1 MALIHRSQSIPE
13 LYCPFPTQLNPLV
26 IHADEHTA
34 NWVKQ
39 FGLVQSA
46 DVWEHYREQKFTW
59 MVARMFPSATLEAL
73 CIAADLN
80 TLLFVLDDQYDEAT
94 EATEAVRKKENFE
107 RFLAQVRGILV
118 GHERKTLAQHGPS
131 LAAISNFWERICQL
145 STPAWQTRFA
155 ESMKRAFVA
164 NLWRIELVKQ
174 NRLPAVEEY
183 MRFRQE
189 FGGANFF
196 ADLVE
201 VMENIS
207 LPDEV
212 IWNGTV
218 QTLITL
224 CSDTICYANDLFSY
238 RKELKQGDEMNLVML
253 LKRHE
258 RLSVEDAVFK
268 ATQIHDDKV
277 KEFIRLSQQLP
288 SFDQETNR
296 ELLRFVNALAVMM
309 RGNIDW
315 SGMDT
320 ARYQMA

>member
-1 MALIHRSQSIPE
+1 MALIQRSVSTLE
-13 LYCPFPTQLNPLV
+13 LYCPFPTNLNPLV
-26 IHADEHTA
+26 YRADEHTA
-34 NWVKQ
+34 DWVRKFQ
-39 FGLVQSA
+39 LVRSEE
-46 DVWEHYREQKFTW
+46 VFRHYREQKFTW
-59 MVARMFPSATLEAL
+59 MVARMFPSADMEAL

-94 EATEAVRKKENFE
+94 ADTEDVRKKENFE
-107 RFLAQVRGILV
+107 MFLEQVRSILQD
-118 GHERKTLAQHGPS
+118 HERKTLPQHGPA
-131 LAAISNFWERICQL
+131 LAAISDFWERICRR
-145 STPAWQTRFA
+145 STPGWQARFA

-183 MRFRQE
+183 MQFRQQ

-201 VMENIS
+201 VMEDIS

-212 IWNGTV
+212 IWHNTI
-218 QTLITL
+218 QTMITL

-238 RKELKQGDEMNLVML
+238 RKELIQGDEMNLVML
-253 LKRHE
+253 LKHHE
-258 RLSVEDAVFK
+258 GLSLEDAVFK

-277 KEFIRLSQQLP
+277 KQFVQLARQLP
-288 SFDQETNR
+288 SFSMETDR
-296 ELLRFVNALAVMM
+296 ELMRFINALAVMM

-315 SGMDT
+315 SRMDT
-320 ARYQMA
+320 ARYQVV

>member
-1 MALIHRSQSIPE
+1 MQRSLSTPA

-26 IHADEHTA
+26 AQADEHTA
-34 NWVKQ
+34 QWVQQ
-39 FGLVQSA
+39 FDLVRSA
-46 DVWEHYREQKFTW
+46 EVWQHYREQRFTW
-59 MVARMFPSATLEAL
+59 MVARMFPDAGLEEL

-94 EATEAVRKKENFE
+94 AATEAVRKKENFE
-107 RFLAQVRGILV
+107 LFLEQVRSILED
-118 GHERKTLAQHGPS
+118 HQRKTLSQHGPA
-131 LAAISNFWERICQL
+131 LAAISDFWERICRL
-145 STPAWQTRFA
+145 SSPRWQARFA

-183 MRFRQE
+183 MRFRQQ

-201 VMENIS
+201 VMEGIS

-212 IWNGTV
+212 IWHGTV

-238 RKELKQGDEMNLVML
+238 RKELQQGDEMNLVML
-253 LKRHE
+253 LKHHE
-258 RLSVEDAVFK
+258 GLSLEDAVFK
-268 ATQIHDDKV
+268 ATRIHDDKV
-277 KEFIRLSQQLP
+277 QQFVRLSRQLP
-288 SFDQETNR
+288 SFSAGVNR
-296 ELLRFVNALAVMM
+296 ELVRFVNALAVMM

-315 SGMDT
+315 STLDT
-320 ARYQMA
+320 ARYQMV

>member
-1 MALIHRSQSIPE
+1 MALIQRSVSTPE
-13 LYCPFPTQLNPLV
+13 LYCPFPTSLNPLV
-26 IHADEHTA
+26 TLADEHTA
-34 NWVKQ
+34 DWVRE
-39 FGLVQSA
+39 FDLVRSEGIFQ
-46 DVWEHYREQKFTW
+46 HYREQKFTW
-59 MVARMFPSATLEAL
+59 MVARMFPSADLEAL

-94 EATEAVRKKENFE
+94 TDTEDVRKKENFE
-107 RFLAQVRGILV
+107 LFLEQVRSIV
-118 GHERKTLAQHGPS
+118 QDHERKTLSQHGPA
-131 LAAISNFWERICQL
+131 LAAISDFWERICRR
-145 STPAWQTRFA
+145 STPAWQARFA

-174 NRLPAVEEY
+174 HRLPGVQEY
-183 MRFRQE
+183 MQFRQQ

-207 LPDEV
+207 LPDEA
-212 IWNGTV
+212 IWHNTV
-218 QTLITL
+218 QTMITL

-238 RKELKQGDEMNLVML
+238 RKELVQGDEMNLVML
-253 LKRHE
+253 LKHHE
-258 RLSVEDAVFK
+258 RLSMEDAVFK

-277 KEFIRLSQQLP
+277 KQFVQLARQLP
-288 SFDQETNR
+288 SFSAETDR
-296 ELLRFVNALAVMM
+296 ELRRFVNALAVMM

-315 SGMDT
+315 SRMDT